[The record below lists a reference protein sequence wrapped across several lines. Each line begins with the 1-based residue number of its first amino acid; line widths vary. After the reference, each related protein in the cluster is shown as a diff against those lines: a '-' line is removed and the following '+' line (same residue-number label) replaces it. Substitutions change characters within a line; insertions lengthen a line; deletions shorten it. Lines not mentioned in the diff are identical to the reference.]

1 MTLQLNNFFSREGAK
16 ARRSSGRPQAQC
28 RSFCDCENKAALPQ
42 ARTLHPFV
50 LRAFAASREAP
61 FFFLLAASLATSPAH
76 ARDTRPAQVY
86 AQGMVSAAD
95 PRAAEAGAEMLRAGG
110 SATDAA
116 IATMLALG
124 VVEPQSSGIG
134 GGGFLVSS
142 DAKGRVET
150 IDGRETAP
158 AGATPAW
165 FLGPNGQPL
174 PFSQAVLS
182 GLSIGVPGNLALAA
196 EAHAKHGKLPWATL
210 FEPAIRLARDG
221 WAVTERLNRA
231 LTASRA
237 SAARTAAGQALFYDA
252 NGAPFAVGTVVRN
265 PEQARTLELIA
276 RSGATSFYTGE
287 PAQAMQAAV
296 AADTPVRRAMTLRDV
311 TTYRVKPRPPV
322 CGTYRRFRICGMGPP
337 SSGATTVFATLK
349 QLERFNLRKLG
360 QNSPVAWHLI
370 AESMR
375 LAYADRGRW
384 LADPDFVTMPLAG
397 LTDPAYLATRSAL
410 IDPKKTNALVTA
422 GTPPGAATLSRA
434 DSADQPEHG
443 TSHFVAIDRAGNS
456 VSYTS
461 TVESAFGSGLMV
473 GGYYLNN
480 ELTDFDFAPEL
491 SGRPVANRVE
501 GGKRPRSSM
510 SPTLVFDARGKLR
523 LAIGA
528 AGGATIPAQVLK
540 SIIGVIDWK
549 LSAQQAIALPVLFVQ
564 GEALIVEPG
573 SALEAMAPALR
584 ALGHDAVT
592 SRPLAFKAN
601 AVEVIGKRLVG
612 AADPRSEGR
621 AAAE

>member
-1 MTLQLNNFFSREGAK
+1 MLSR
-16 ARRSSGRPQAQC
+16 
-28 RSFCDCENKAALPQ
+28 LI
-42 ARTLHPFV
+42 PFV
-50 LRAFAASREAP
+50 A
-61 FFFLLAASLATSPAH
+61 LLACAPALARETLP
-76 ARDTRPAQVY
+76 PQVY

-134 GGGFLVSS
+134 GGGFYVTS
-142 DAKGRVET
+142 DAKGQVET

-158 AGATPAW
+158 AGATPEW
-165 FLGPNGQPL
+165 FLGPDGKPL
-174 PFSQAVLS
+174 PFGQAVLS

-196 EAHAKHGKLPWATL
+196 KAHVAHGKLPWAKL

-221 WAVTERLNRA
+221 WTVTERLNRA
-231 LTASRA
+231 LTVSRA
-237 SAARTAAGQALFYDA
+237 SAARSPAGRALFYGA
-252 NGAPFAVGTVVRN
+252 NGVPLAVGVLVRN
-265 PEQARTLELIA
+265 PELALTLERIA
-276 RSGATSFYTGE
+276 KAGASSFYVGKSSE
-287 PAQAMQAAV
+287 ALQSAIAQ
-296 AADTPVRRAMTLRDV
+296 DTPDGPVNLAACTGDNCEAVEVPGRVVPMTSADIAK
-311 TTYRVKPRPPV
+311 YEAKPRDPV
-322 CGTYRRFRICGMGPP
+322 CGAYRRYRICGMGPP

-349 QLERFNLRKLG
+349 QLERFNLRRLG
-360 QNSPVAWHLI
+360 KDSPVAWHLI
-370 AESMR
+370 AELMR

-384 LADPDFVTMPLAG
+384 LADPDFVTVPLAG
-397 LTDPAYLATRSAL
+397 LTDPAYLAARSAL
-410 IDPKKTNALVTA
+410 IDPNKTNALVIA
-422 GTPPGAATLSRA
+422 GTPPGTATLSRA
-434 DSADQPEHG
+434 DSAPQPENG
-443 TSHFVAIDRAGNS
+443 TSHFVVIDRAGNS

-480 ELTDFDFAPEL
+480 ELTDFDFAPEQD
-491 SGRPVANRVE
+491 GRRVANRVE

-510 SPTLVFDARGKLR
+510 SPTLVFAPNGKLR

-528 AGGATIPAQVLK
+528 AGGATIPAQVAK
-540 SIIGVIDWK
+540 AIVGVIDWK

-564 GEALIVEPG
+564 GDALVIEQG
-573 SALEAMAPALR
+573 SALEPLAPALR

-592 SRPLAFKAN
+592 SRAMPLKAN
-601 AVEVIGKRLVG
+601 AVEVVRKRLVG